1 MAVHIGRVD
10 AEIDNISKAFEVGD
24 LDAAKQAS
32 VRLKYWIGVEES
44 AKEKLREL

>member
-1 MAVHIGRVD
+1 MVVHIERVD
-10 AEIDNISKAFEVGD
+10 AEIENISQAFEAGD
-24 LDAAKQAS
+24 LDAAKQAG

>member
-1 MAVHIGRVD
+1 MNIERVD
-10 AEIDNISKAFEVGD
+10 AEIENISKAFEAGD

-32 VRLKYWIGVEES
+32 VRLKYWMGVEES